1 MKTDRELN
9 YRLYIQRSDGF
20 LRSPFES
27 ELGFYRAVQSGD
39 VIEVE
44 KRFDS
49 IKSKFLDGKGTLSP
63 DPVRNLMYH
72 FVTSVALVSRFCIEG
87 GMDHDTA

>member
-1 MKTDRELN
+1 MEWSDIMKTDRELN

-49 IKSKFLDGKGTLSP
+49 IKSKFLDGKGTLS
-63 DPVRNLMYH
+63 LTLC
-72 FVTSVALVSRFCIEG
+72 VTSCTIL
-87 GMDHDTA
+87 

>member
-27 ELGFYRAVQSGD
+27 ELGFYRAIQSGD
-39 VIEVE
+39 VIDRAVE
-44 KRFDS
+44 SGTDKEEYD
-49 IKSKFLDGKGTLSP
+49 KFCDRQLAVLLSGT
-63 DPVRNLMYH
+63 R
-72 FVTSVALVSRFCIEG
+72 A
-87 GMDHDTA
+87 